1 MALVCSVDLEEAG
14 LVITSPDRVPAT
26 MLASIFAI
34 TDQSQLTLTAI
45 FGGHHQYSRN
55 EGLKMTK

>member
-14 LVITSPDRVPAT
+14 LVINSPEQVLAT
-26 MLASIFAI
+26 ALAIIFAL

-45 FGGHHQYSRN
+45 FGGHH
-55 EGLKMTK
+55 